1 MTTAPLPVRLSSSE
15 LFSLKPAKPSFSR
28 RKEQILPLP
37 CKKSAE
43 EGFFEAVF
51 NDRNQVFS
59 YEIRLIDHEGN
70 ISQFV
75 DPYIFPPVLTDFDL
89 HLMGEGTHFKK
100 YEKLGGH
107 LRTIQGVS
115 GVHFAVWAP
124 NAARV
129 SVIGDFNRWDGR
141 RHPMRV
147 RGGTGIWEIFIPG
160 LGEGCVYKFEI
171 KSRFNN
177 YLAIKADPYGT
188 YFERPPKTAS
198 IVHDIS
204 KYVWQDRDWMEMR
217 QKKNWFESPF
227 GNL

>member
-1 MTTAPLPVRLSSSE
+1 MSWVRMLWRFRLTKAPLLIPLSLSE
-15 LFSLKPAKPSFSR
+15 LFSLKPAKPGLSR
-28 RKEQILPLP
+28 KDGSDSPLR
-37 CKKSAE
+37 CEKSA
-43 EGFFEAVF
+43 GKDFLKLSLTITIKSFRTRFEF
-51 NDRNQVFS
+51 WIMR
-59 YEIRLIDHEGN
+59 EI

-75 DPYIFPPVLTDFDL
+75 DPYIFPPILTDFDL

-115 GVHFAVWAP
+115 GVHFAAWAP

-147 RGGTGIWEIFIPG
+147 RGSTGIWEIFIPG

-171 KSRFNN
+171 KSRYNN
-177 YLAIKADPYGT
+177 YLAIKSDPYGT
-188 YFERPPKTAS
+188 YFERPSENCLHRP
-198 IVHDIS
+198 
-204 KYVWQDRDWMEMR
+204 
-217 QKKNWFESPF
+217 
-227 GNL
+227 